1 MTLTLAEMEHLS
13 RCLPRLMRQDQIKLL
28 MEPHLQTCEVC
39 RKDFQSA
46 ADKTRALADRLGV
59 EQLIA

>member
-1 MTLTLAEMEHLS
+1 MTLTPAEMEHLA
-13 RCLPRLMRQDQIKLL
+13 RCLTRLMRQDQVTLVT
-28 MEPHLQTCEVC
+28 EPHLQSCDVC

-46 ADKTRALADRLGV
+46 ADKTRALADRLAV